1 MLALIKCKLLR
12 LLVLLAERSAHRLSP
27 GPGNS
32 LGTLAA
38 DKSCCWNVTL
48 HPQVLLNQSCHH
60 PAGALLPGEL
70 PKRNIASTTQPVG
83 APSCSCLSLP
93 KTKDRESLETHLLQ
107 LLFGSVL
114 PTGYSRGGEPHS
126 SSSLLLRRGMN
137 NGNSSAKHHR
147 GPKCTTQ
154 ALQAGKRQPIQ
165 PDSVSTAILT
175 TSWSLQAPSCPTAD
189 DAPLAHFSLQPPI
202 NLKPLSKAIIWGKI
216 WIWVIMVN
224 SK

>member
-1 MLALIKCKLLR
+1 MLALVKCKLLR
-12 LLVLLAERSAHRLSP
+12 LPVLLAERSAHQLSP
-27 GPGNS
+27 GPESS

-38 DKSCCWNVTL
+38 DNSCCCNVTL

-93 KTKDRESLETHLLQ
+93 KTRDYESLETHLLQ

-114 PTGYSRGGEPHS
+114 PTGYSRGGKLHS

-137 NGNSSAKHHR
+137 NGNSSVKHHR
-147 GPKCTTQ
+147 GTKHTTQ
-154 ALQAGKRQPIQ
+154 ALQAEAAHPAWQRQH
-165 PDSVSTAILT
+165 SHTHHTVVTAGSQLSH
-175 TSWSLQAPSCPTAD
+175 SWRWATGPLLSAAPYKSET
-189 DAPLAHFSLQPPI
+189 LIKS
-202 NLKPLSKAIIWGKI
+202 NYLSKDMNMSNHG
-216 WIWVIMVN
+216 
-224 SK
+224 